1 MSVLHRPHARAAAIG
16 FAATATVL
24 LGGGLAVDAL
34 AATTSAPPSPD
45 AGHSEVVAQ
54 SVIEFDGG
62 PYHWALAHESVG
74 SGSGELA
81 LAAGGPSFLVA
92 SGGAL
97 VVGDVEG
104 TDQVRLASGEAT
116 FLAAGGESVM
126 WVDEGEPSYY
136 AIELIGGESS
146 NGAAAGERSFSVG
159 EGRRDVDLVRDVVSS
174 GEALTI
180 SANDDLPVLVVVT
193 DGAVNVASAGGGEDL
208 AIGAGDVMLLDGALA
223 ITTIGAEPA
232 AVIAVVIGPA
242 VERDSDVPTITSAS
256 GTGPSAGPTAG
267 GTTTTMTASTAGSTS
282 TAVPSTSTATTGP
295 SAPGNTGTVLAVLP
309 TIATDF
315 DGDGLSAAE
324 EAAFGSNPNLAD
336 TDGDSLSDHQ
346 EYVLGTNPNLAD
358 TDGDSLSD
366 GEEYVSGT
374 SNPYYSDTDDD
385 GVDDGAEVRAGTDPG
400 DPNDY

>member
-1 MSVLHRPHARAAAIG
+1 M
-16 FAATATVL
+16 
-24 LGGGLAVDAL
+24 
-34 AATTSAPPSPD
+34 
-45 AGHSEVVAQ
+45 
-54 SVIEFDGG
+54 IEFDGG
-62 PYHWALAHESVG
+62 AYHWAVAHESVESDAG
-74 SGSGELA
+74 DLA
-81 LAAGGPSFLVA
+81 LVAGGPSFLVA

-126 WVDEGEPSYY
+126 WVDGGEPSYY
-136 AIELIGGESS
+136 AIELVGGESS
-146 NGAAAGERSFSVG
+146 SGAAASERSFSVG
-159 EGRRDVDLVRDVVSS
+159 EGRRDVDLIRDVVSS
-174 GEALTI
+174 GETLTI
-180 SANDDLPVLVVVT
+180 SENESVPVLVVVT
-193 DGAVNVASAGGGEDL
+193 DGAVNVASAGGAEDS

-242 VERDSDVPTITSAS
+242 VERDSDAPTTTSAS
-256 GTGPSAGPTAG
+256 GTGPSAGTTAG
-267 GTTTTMTASTAGSTS
+267 GTTTTTTASTAGSTS

-295 SAPGNTGTVLAVLP
+295 SVPVNTGTVLAVLP
-309 TIATDF
+309 TLPTDF

-336 TDGDSLSDHQ
+336 TDGDSLSDRQ

-366 GEEYVSGT
+366 GEEYVRGT
-374 SNPYYSDTDDD
+374 SNPLLL
-385 GVDDGAEVRAGTDPG
+385 RH
-400 DPNDY
+400 